1 MNDVSG
7 LGTAARVGVGV
18 RELPTRVLDF
28 LGQLDPVV
36 LRDRLSLAGIAVL
49 AWFATFGGSWVAY
62 DTFAYWS
69 VNPAAPYHFDF
80 SPDQYGAFRYSPAIA
95 QLFSL
100 FHLLPWPVFAIGWL
114 GFLALVVA
122 WLGRRWSLAMLVFV
136 PIVWDAYLGN
146 IEILL
151 AAAIIVGFRK
161 PAAWSFVLLTKVTP
175 GIGLLWF
182 VARREWRN
190 LAIALGATAVIVA
203 VSYAIA
209 PGLWLEWPRSILA
222 VQGRPAPVA
231 TVARLVAAAL
241 LVIWGARTNRPW
253 TVIIAGTL
261 ALAWLD
267 LKTTAMLVGLA
278 PFLPALPGD
287 EGVPAV
293 LPDTKPSRRGDAV
306 RVRARP

>member
-1 MNDVSG
+1 MSE
-7 LGTAARVGVGV
+7 LHARAL
-18 RELPTRVLDF
+18 EL
-28 LGQLDPVV
+28 LGQLDQVV

-62 DTFAYWS
+62 DAYAYWS
-69 VNPAAPYHFDF
+69 VDPKAPYHFDF
-80 SPDQYGAFRYSPAIA
+80 NPDQYGAFRYSPAVA

-100 FHLLPWPVFAIGWL
+100 FHLLPWPAFAIGWFV
-114 GFLALVVA
+114 FLALVAA
-122 WLGRRWSLAMLVFV
+122 WLGRRWSLALLVFV
-136 PIVWDAYLGN
+136 PIVWDGYLGN

-151 AAAIIVGFRK
+151 AAAMVIGFRK

-190 LAIALGATAVIVA
+190 LVIALGATALIVGI
-203 VSYAIA
+203 SFAIA

-222 VQGRPAPVA
+222 VQGRPAPVT
-231 TVARLVAAAL
+231 TVARVLAAAL

-253 TVIIAGTL
+253 TVIVAGTL

-267 LKTTAMLVGLA
+267 LKTTALLVGLA

-293 LPDTKPSRRGDAV
+293 LPDAKLPKSGDPLA
-306 RVRARP
+306 VRARP

>member
-1 MNDVSG
+1 MRAV
-7 LGTAARVGVGV
+7 
-18 RELPTRVLDF
+18 EL

-36 LRDRLSLAGIAVL
+36 LRDRLSLVGIAILV
-49 AWFATFGGSWVAY
+49 WFAAYGGSWVAY
-62 DTFAYWS
+62 DAYAYWA

-80 SPDQYGAFRYSPAIA
+80 SPDQYGAFRYSPAVA

-100 FHLLPWPVFAIGWL
+100 FHLLPWPVFAIGWIA
-114 GFLALVVA
+114 FLALVVA
-122 WLGRRWSLAMLVFV
+122 WLGRRWSLAILVFF

-151 AAAIIVGFRK
+151 AAAIVLGFRK

-190 LAIALGATAVIVA
+190 LAIALGATALVVG
-203 VSYAIA
+203 VSFAIA
-209 PGLWLEWPRSILA
+209 PGLWYDWPRSILE
-222 VQGRPAPVA
+222 VQGRPAPVMTA
-231 TVARLVAAAL
+231 ARVLGAAL

-253 TVIIAGTL
+253 TVIVAGTL

-287 EGVPAV
+287 EGAPAV
-293 LPDTKPSRRGDAV
+293 LPAPSKPGDALP
-306 RVRARP
+306 VRARS

>member
-1 MNDVSG
+1 M
-7 LGTAARVGVGV
+7 
-18 RELPTRVLDF
+18 RELPARTLEL

-49 AWFATFGGSWVAY
+49 AWFAAFGGSWVAY
-62 DTFAYWS
+62 DMYAYWS
-69 VNPAAPYHFDF
+69 VDPRAPYHFDF

-95 QLFSL
+95 QLLSL
-100 FHLLPWPVFAIGWL
+100 FHFLPWPAFAIGW
-114 GFLALVVA
+114 FAMLALVVA
-122 WLGRRWSLAMLVFV
+122 WLGRRWSLALLVFF
-136 PIVWDAYLGN
+136 PIVWDGYLGN

-151 AAAIIVGFRK
+151 AAAMVLGFRR
-161 PAAWSFVLLTKVTP
+161 PAAWAFVLLTKVTP

-190 LAIALGATAVIVA
+190 LAIALGATAIIA
-203 VSYAIA
+203 GISFAIA
-209 PGLWLEWPRSILA
+209 PALWLEWPRSILS
-222 VQGRPAPVA
+222 VQGRPPPVA
-231 TVARLVAAAL
+231 TVARVLAAAL

-253 TVIIAGTL
+253 TVIVAGTL

-287 EGVPAV
+287 EGVPDVVPPA
-293 LPDTKPSRRGDAV
+293 KPGKRGDPLP
-306 RVRARP
+306 VRARP

>member
-1 MNDVSG
+1 VNDVPG
-7 LGTAARVGVGV
+7 FRTAARVRVGV
-18 RELPTRVLDF
+18 RELPARTLEL

-49 AWFATFGGSWVAY
+49 AWFAAFGGSWVAY
-62 DTFAYWS
+62 DMYAYWS
-69 VNPAAPYHFDF
+69 VDPRAPYHFDF

-95 QLFSL
+95 QLLSL
-100 FHLLPWPVFAIGWL
+100 FHFLPWPAFAIGW
-114 GFLALVVA
+114 FAMLALVVA
-122 WLGRRWSLAMLVFV
+122 WLGRRWSLALLVFF
-136 PIVWDAYLGN
+136 PIVWDGYLGN

-151 AAAIIVGFRK
+151 AAAMVLGFRR
-161 PAAWSFVLLTKVTP
+161 PAAWAFVLLTKVTP

-190 LAIALGATAVIVA
+190 LAIALGATAIIA
-203 VSYAIA
+203 GISFAIA
-209 PGLWLEWPRSILA
+209 PALWLEWPRSILS
-222 VQGRPAPVA
+222 VQGRPPPVA
-231 TVARLVAAAL
+231 TVARVLAAAL

-253 TVIIAGTL
+253 TVIVAGTL

-287 EGVPAV
+287 EGVPDVVPPA
-293 LPDTKPSRRGDAV
+293 KPGKRGDPLP
-306 RVRARP
+306 VRARP

>member
-7 LGTAARVGVGV
+7 LRIAARVGVGV
-18 RELPTRVLDF
+18 RGLPTRALEL
-28 LGQLDPVV
+28 LGQLDQVV

-62 DTFAYWS
+62 DTYAYWS
-69 VNPAAPYHFDF
+69 VDPKAPYHFDF

-95 QLFSL
+95 QLFAL

-114 GFLALVVA
+114 AFLALVLA
-122 WLGRRWSLAMLVFV
+122 WLGRRWTLALLVFF

-151 AAAIIVGFRK
+151 AAAMVVGFRK

-182 VARREWRN
+182 VVRREWRN
-190 LAIALGATAVIVA
+190 LAIALGATAVIVG
-203 VSYAIA
+203 VSLAIA
-209 PGLWLEWPRSILA
+209 PGLWFEWPRSILS
-222 VQGRPAPVA
+222 VQSRPAPVA
-231 TVARLVAAAL
+231 MVARVLVAAL
-241 LVIWGARTNRPW
+241 LVVWGARTNRAW
-253 TVIIAGTL
+253 TVIVAGTL

-267 LKTTAMLVGLA
+267 LKTTALLVGLA

-293 LPDTKPSRRGDAV
+293 LPEAKPAKPGDAV
-306 RVRARP
+306 PVRARP

>member
-1 MNDVSG
+1 MRG
-7 LGTAARVGVGV
+7 LHARTL
-18 RELPTRVLDF
+18 ELLD
-28 LGQLDPVV
+28 QLDQVV

-62 DTFAYWS
+62 DAYAYWS
-69 VNPAAPYHFDF
+69 VDPKAPYHFDF
-80 SPDQYGAFRYSPAIA
+80 NPDQYGAFRYSPAVA

-100 FHLLPWPVFAIGWL
+100 FHLLPWPAFAIGWFV
-114 GFLALVVA
+114 FLALVVA
-122 WLGRRWSLAMLVFV
+122 WLGRRWSLALLVFF
-136 PIVWDAYLGN
+136 PIVWDGYLGN

-151 AAAIIVGFRK
+151 AAAMVIGFRK

-190 LAIALGATAVIVA
+190 LAIALGATALIVGI
-203 VSYAIA
+203 SFAIA

-222 VQGRPAPVA
+222 VQGRPAPVS
-231 TVARLVAAAL
+231 TVARVLAAAL

-253 TVIIAGTL
+253 TVIVAGTL

-267 LKTTAMLVGLA
+267 LKTTALLVGLA

-287 EGVPAV
+287 EGVAAV
-293 LPDTKPSRRGDAV
+293 LPDAKRPKPGDPFA
-306 RVRARP
+306 VRARP

>member
-1 MNDVSG
+1 
-7 LGTAARVGVGV
+7 V
-18 RELPTRVLDF
+18 RELPARTLEL

-49 AWFATFGGSWVAY
+49 AWFAAFGGSWVAY
-62 DTFAYWS
+62 DMYAYWS
-69 VNPAAPYHFDF
+69 VDPRAPYHFDF

-95 QLFSL
+95 QLLSL
-100 FHLLPWPVFAIGWL
+100 FHFLPWPAFAIGW
-114 GFLALVVA
+114 FAMLALVVA
-122 WLGRRWSLAMLVFV
+122 WLGRRWSLALLVFF
-136 PIVWDAYLGN
+136 PIVWDGYLGN

-151 AAAIIVGFRK
+151 AAAMVLGFRR
-161 PAAWSFVLLTKVTP
+161 PAAWAFVLLTKVTP

-190 LAIALGATAVIVA
+190 LAIALGATAIIA
-203 VSYAIA
+203 GISFAIA
-209 PGLWLEWPRSILA
+209 PALWLEWPRSILS
-222 VQGRPAPVA
+222 VQGRPPPVA
-231 TVARLVAAAL
+231 TVARVLAAAL

-253 TVIIAGTL
+253 TVIVAGTL

-287 EGVPAV
+287 EGVPDVVPPA
-293 LPDTKPSRRGDAV
+293 KPGKRGDPLP
-306 RVRARP
+306 VRARP

>member
-1 MNDVSG
+1 
-7 LGTAARVGVGV
+7 V
-18 RELPTRVLDF
+18 RELQARALEL
-28 LGQLDPVV
+28 LGQLNQVV

-62 DTFAYWS
+62 DAYAYWS
-69 VNPAAPYHFDF
+69 VDPRAPYHFDF
-80 SPDQYGAFRYSPAIA
+80 NPDQYGAFRYSPAVA

-100 FHLLPWPVFAIGWL
+100 FHLLPWPAFAIGWFV
-114 GFLALVVA
+114 FLALVVA
-122 WLGRRWSLAMLVFV
+122 WLGRRWSLALFVFV
-136 PIVWDAYLGN
+136 PIVWDGYLGN

-151 AAAIIVGFRK
+151 AAAMVIGFRK

-190 LAIALGATAVIVA
+190 LAIALGATAVIVGI
-203 VSYAIA
+203 SFAIA

-222 VQGRPAPVA
+222 VQGRPSPVT
-231 TVARLVAAAL
+231 TVARVLAAAL

-253 TVIIAGTL
+253 TVIVAGTL

-267 LKTTAMLVGLA
+267 LKTTALLVGLA

-293 LPDTKPSRRGDAV
+293 LPGARPPKRGVPAT
-306 RVRARP
+306 VRARP

>member
-1 MNDVSG
+1 M
-7 LGTAARVGVGV
+7 
-18 RELPTRVLDF
+18 RELPARTLEL

-49 AWFATFGGSWVAY
+49 AWFAAFGGSWVAY
-62 DTFAYWS
+62 DMYAYWS
-69 VNPAAPYHFDF
+69 VDPRAPYHFDF

-95 QLFSL
+95 QLLSL
-100 FHLLPWPVFAIGWL
+100 FHFLPWPAFAIGW
-114 GFLALVVA
+114 FAMLALVVA
-122 WLGRRWSLAMLVFV
+122 WLGRRWSLALLVFF
-136 PIVWDAYLGN
+136 PIVWDGYLGN

-151 AAAIIVGFRK
+151 AAAMVLGFRR
-161 PAAWSFVLLTKVTP
+161 PAAWAFVLLTKVTP

-190 LAIALGATAVIVA
+190 LAIALGATAIIA
-203 VSYAIA
+203 GISFAIA
-209 PGLWLEWPRSILA
+209 PALWLEWPRSILS

-231 TVARLVAAAL
+231 TVARVLAAAL

-253 TVIIAGTL
+253 TVIVAGTL

-287 EGVPAV
+287 EGVPDVVPPA
-293 LPDTKPSRRGDAV
+293 KPGKRGDPLP
-306 RVRARP
+306 VRARP

>member
-1 MNDVSG
+1 M
-7 LGTAARVGVGV
+7 
-18 RELPTRVLDF
+18 RELPARALE
-28 LGQLDPVV
+28 LIGQLDQVV

-49 AWFATFGGSWVAY
+49 AWFAAFGGSWVAY
-62 DTFAYWS
+62 DAYAYWS
-69 VNPAAPYHFDF
+69 VDPKAPYHFDF
-80 SPDQYGAFRYSPAIA
+80 SPDQFGAFRYSPAIA

-100 FHLLPWPVFAIGWL
+100 FHLLPWPAFAIGWFV
-114 GFLALVVA
+114 FLALVVA
-122 WLGRRWSLAMLVFV
+122 WLGRRWSLAVLVFV

-151 AAAIIVGFRK
+151 AAAMVLGFRK
-161 PAAWSFVLLTKVTP
+161 PAAWLFVLLTKVTP

-190 LAIALGATAVIVA
+190 LAIALGATALIVGI
-203 VSYAIA
+203 SYVIA
-209 PGLWLEWPRSILA
+209 PALWLEWPRSILA

-231 TVARLVAAAL
+231 TVARVLGAAL

-253 TVIIAGTL
+253 TVIVAGTL

-267 LKTTAMLVGLA
+267 IKTTALLVGLA

-287 EGVPAV
+287 EGQPEILAQ
-293 LPDTKPSRRGDAV
+293 PRRSKRGDPV
-306 RVRARP
+306 PVQARS

>member
-1 MNDVSG
+1 M
-7 LGTAARVGVGV
+7 
-18 RELPTRVLDF
+18 RELQARALEL
-28 LGQLDPVV
+28 LGQLDQVV
-36 LRDRLSLAGIAVL
+36 FRDRLSLAGIAVL

-62 DTFAYWS
+62 DAYAYWS
-69 VNPAAPYHFDF
+69 VDPRAPYHFDF
-80 SPDQYGAFRYSPAIA
+80 NPDQYGAFRYSPAVA

-100 FHLLPWPVFAIGWL
+100 FHLLPWPAFAIGWFV
-114 GFLALVVA
+114 FLALVVA
-122 WLGRRWSLAMLVFV
+122 WLGRRWSLALLVFV
-136 PIVWDAYLGN
+136 PIVWDGYLGN

-151 AAAIIVGFRK
+151 AAAMVIGFRK

-190 LAIALGATAVIVA
+190 LAIALGATAVIVGI
-203 VSYAIA
+203 SFAIA

-222 VQGRPAPVA
+222 VQGRPSPVT
-231 TVARLVAAAL
+231 TVARVLAAAL

-253 TVIIAGTL
+253 TVIVAGTL

-267 LKTTAMLVGLA
+267 LKTTALLVGLA

-293 LPDTKPSRRGDAV
+293 LPGASPPKRGVPAT
-306 RVRARP
+306 VRARP

>member
-1 MNDVSG
+1 
-7 LGTAARVGVGV
+7 VGVGV
-18 RELPTRVLDF
+18 RDLQLRALEF

-49 AWFATFGGSWVAY
+49 AWFAAYGGSWVAY
-62 DTFAYWS
+62 DAYAYWA
-69 VNPAAPYHFDF
+69 VNPNAPYHFDF

-100 FHLLPWPVFAIGWL
+100 FHLLPWPVFAIGWF

-122 WLGRRWSLAMLVFV
+122 WLGRRWSLALLVFI

-146 IEILL
+146 IEILM
-151 AAAIIVGFRK
+151 AAAIVLGFRR

-190 LAIALGATAVIVA
+190 LAIALGATALIVG
-203 VSYAIA
+203 VSFAYS
-209 PGLWLEWPRSILA
+209 PGLWFDWPKSILE
-222 VQGRPAPVA
+222 VTGRPAPVA
-231 TVARLVAAAL
+231 TVARVLGAAL

-253 TVIIAGTL
+253 TVIVAGTL

-287 EGVPAV
+287 EGAPAV
-293 LPDTKPSRRGDAV
+293 LPEPKASKAGDAV
-306 RVRARP
+306 PVRART

>member
-1 MNDVSG
+1 M
-7 LGTAARVGVGV
+7 
-18 RELPTRVLDF
+18 RELQARALEL
-28 LGQLDPVV
+28 LGQLDQVV

-62 DTFAYWS
+62 DAYAYWS
-69 VNPAAPYHFDF
+69 VDPRAPYHFDF
-80 SPDQYGAFRYSPAIA
+80 NPDQYGAFRYSPAVA

-100 FHLLPWPVFAIGWL
+100 FHLLPWPAFAIGWFV
-114 GFLALVVA
+114 FLALVVA
-122 WLGRRWSLAMLVFV
+122 WLGRRWSLALLVFV
-136 PIVWDAYLGN
+136 PIVWDGYLGN

-151 AAAIIVGFRK
+151 AAAMVIGFRK

-190 LAIALGATAVIVA
+190 LAIALGATAVIVGI
-203 VSYAIA
+203 SFAIA

-222 VQGRPAPVA
+222 VQGRPSPVT
-231 TVARLVAAAL
+231 TVARVLAAAL

-253 TVIIAGTL
+253 TVIVAGTL

-267 LKTTAMLVGLA
+267 LKTTALLVGLA

-293 LPDTKPSRRGDAV
+293 LPGARPPKRGVPAT
-306 RVRARP
+306 VRARP